1 MSSHGALEWA
11 RRALSSS
18 ERRFPARAGMKKM
31 NIRLSPPRMRALFN
45 SLDADGTGEIDLA
58 EFTAGVLGQR
68 VGENL
73 SVEMRP
79 H

>member
-1 MSSHGALEWA
+1 
-11 RRALSSS
+11 
-18 ERRFPARAGMKKM
+18 MKKM